1 MYTVMHFLQHD
12 LSPLTNYTH
21 YNLTSYSKTCATPW
35 ESPAIRRQ
43 KVPRNVDILQQCS
56 NK

>member
-1 MYTVMHFLQHD
+1 LQHD